1 MAPSSSVGFF
11 DHPPAA
17 FRPSGRSFR
26 PVASAKVNK
35 KSQHPNVSAIFSVL
49 SLLRGIEDL
58 RCRHVAWQT
67 PNQHTPQ
74 GDTHDCTAM
83 WLQQTYYDR
92 IHEIYRHYVDSGCFC
107 SWTATCST
115 LHEKEMPRNRKFRGI
130 FVIPLITQW
139 PVMPFF
145 RRHRPFAFMTWLCRN
160 VAPSKR
166 KEVPK
171 FEYVSLANWWF
182 QPLTHPSKPIFSER
196 VVQMYAKK
204 TTVQNNRAVKFLLPR
219 NMGLQSHCPRFYLLR
234 SLVLEGG
241 PLYGTTKTFGGR
253 MDGTGIL
260 IVLTLTLTLTC
271 RPRLCR
277 FVKKSYICN
286 LCGLRHG

>member
-1 MAPSSSVGFF
+1 MAC
-11 DHPPAA
+11 H
-17 FRPSGRSFR
+17 
-26 PVASAKVNK
+26 
-35 KSQHPNVSAIFSVL
+35 AIFSETSSFRL
-49 SLLRGIEDL
+49 HDMALPK
-58 RCRHVAWQT
+58 RC
-67 PNQHTPQ
+67 
-74 GDTHDCTAM
+74 
-83 WLQQTYYDR
+83 
-92 IHEIYRHYVDSGCFC
+92 
-107 SWTATCST
+107 
-115 LHEKEMPRNRKFRGI
+115 
-130 FVIPLITQW
+130 
-139 PVMPFF
+139 PVEAEGGGFEP
-145 RRHRPFAFMTWLCRN
+145 P
-160 VAPSKR
+160 
-166 KEVPK
+166 VPK

-253 MDGTGIL
+253 MDVTGIL

>member
-166 KEVPK
+166 KEGD
-171 FEYVSLANWWF
+171 SN
-182 QPLTHPSKPIFSER
+182 
-196 VVQMYAKK
+196 
-204 TTVQNNRAVKFLLPR
+204 PR
-219 NMGLQSHCPRFYLLR
+219 YPNS
-234 SLVLEGG
+234 STSV
-241 PLYGTTKTFGGR
+241 
-253 MDGTGIL
+253 
-260 IVLTLTLTLTC
+260 
-271 RPRLCR
+271 
-277 FVKKSYICN
+277 
-286 LCGLRHG
+286 